1 MSKMERIESLL
12 TAAQIRTRVT
22 ELAIQITKDY
32 ADKEILLL
40 GTLKGAYVFIAD
52 LSREIDR
59 PMEIDFL
66 KVSSYGDSTS
76 PISQVAFDQ
85 RPSTELTG
93 KHVLLV
99 EDIVDTGHTL
109 AYLRRFLESQNPASL
124 KVCALLDKPSR
135 REAKLPESE
144 YIGFQIPDKFVV
156 GYGLDYGQRY
166 RNLPYVGE
174 LIFEEVNKW

>member
-1 MSKMERIESLL
+1 MSKMERIEPLISAEEIQARVAVL
-12 TAAQIRTRVT
+12 AAQIN
-22 ELAIQITKDY
+22 KDY
-32 ADKEILLL
+32 ENKSILLM
-40 GTLKGAYVFIAD
+40 GTLKGAYIFMAD
-52 LSREIDR
+52 LSRQLTPPTEIDC
-59 PMEIDFL
+59 L

-85 RPSTELTG
+85 RPSVPLEG

-109 AYLRRFLESQNPASL
+109 AYLRRYLNEQNLASL
-124 KVCALLDKPSR
+124 RVCTLLDKPER
-135 REAKLPESE
+135 RQAELPPSE
-144 YIGFQIPDKFVV
+144 YIGFEIPDKFVV
-156 GYGLDYGQRY
+156 GYGLDYAQRY